1 MSTANKPTPTPT
13 ASIKTVIVTED
24 VPLQKLKSQDEH
36 NLLPSPSFKP
46 EINHSTMT
54 TSLKLSPE
62 SVSSSESQSQLPL
75 QSKLPFPSSPLD
87 HKPSRLDLLDNTMLT
102 SFPLPHPLPSNFKKS
117 HLRNVSRIE
126 ILSNYPT
133 SPQHSPICGEEGE
146 VEEDCIYH
154 DDSPLVMI
162 EDYIEPPTPPPASK
176 TLRKRPMKRMSVMDL
191 KKKISFLRL
200 PSAGSSTTTL
210 HQLDNV
216 HSHGIVMPQ
225 ANVMDR
231 LSVFSEEI
239 SSVRSIISGR
249 AKRPHTEFHT
259 GEGSSRTASVSEDY
273 KTSFKRALLDLSTGA
288 PTPFSGVKANAV
300 GGIDCSTSSRPV
312 SPVLLHRQS
321 SSKYSHNSSSVF
333 TYLHDNQSE
342 PYVRSLMDGSA
353 PTDQSGSGYG
363 MADQKSTISSNA
375 CPLKYCVLC
384 EKPLYDISSLI
395 PEDKKCEEIVCS
407 DCFEPYNKL
416 VSLMRRKEI
425 EGGKTGDSEDAEMDD
440 EELEE
445 LLNMVY
451 GSASHLSA
459 NQFVS
464 NSANNSGTNNSSVD
478 ADGDIEMTN
487 DTVISTDTSF
497 MTANDTAADF
507 DRSLSSIQQPS
518 PCKKA
523 ITPEHI
529 TTYTSSGIDEEA
541 IFKNLISN
549 LRLIQ
554 ARDAQ
559 LSSFKPP
566 VSSYQNSLRK
576 RGSNGNLTNTISGR
590 NGNVKLSKNVIH
602 TQRSIFDIGEMF
614 KSTFAHMREQQQL
627 QQQQNRQQVHQQE
640 EESGSL
646 GWILRGILRAR

>member
-1 MSTANKPTPTPT
+1 MS
-13 ASIKTVIVTED
+13 
-24 VPLQKLKSQDEH
+24 DEH
-36 NLLPSPSFKP
+36 
-46 EINHSTMT
+46 
-54 TSLKLSPE
+54 
-62 SVSSSESQSQLPL
+62 
-75 QSKLPFPSSPLD
+75 
-87 HKPSRLDLLDNTMLT
+87 
-102 SFPLPHPLPSNFKKS
+102 KS
-117 HLRNVSRIE
+117 
-126 ILSNYPT
+126 
-133 SPQHSPICGEEGE
+133 
-146 VEEDCIYH
+146 
-154 DDSPLVMI
+154 
-162 EDYIEPPTPPPASK
+162 
-176 TLRKRPMKRMSVMDL
+176 
-191 KKKISFLRL
+191 
-200 PSAGSSTTTL
+200 
-210 HQLDNV
+210 
-216 HSHGIVMPQ
+216 
-225 ANVMDR
+225 
-231 LSVFSEEI
+231 
-239 SSVRSIISGR
+239 
-249 AKRPHTEFHT
+249 
-259 GEGSSRTASVSEDY
+259 
-273 KTSFKRALLDLSTGA
+273 SFKRALLDLSNGA
-288 PTPFSGVKANAV
+288 PTPSSGVKAHAAV
-300 GGIDCSTSSRPV
+300 GGGDGSTTSRPV
-312 SPVLLHRQS
+312 SPVMLHRQS

-353 PTDQSGSGYG
+353 PTEQSVSGYG

-375 CPLKYCVLC
+375 APLKYCVLC

-425 EGGKTGDSEDAEMDD
+425 EGGKKGNSDEIEMDD

-459 NQFVS
+459 NNQCDS
-464 NSANNSGTNNSSVD
+464 NSADNSDTNNSSVEVD
-478 ADGDIEMTN
+478 ADGDINMTN
-487 DTVISTDTSF
+487 DTTTSTDTSF

-507 DRSLSSIQQPS
+507 DKSIPSIQQPS

-541 IFKNLISN
+541 VFKNLISN

-559 LSSFKPP
+559 LSNFKPP

-576 RGSNGNLTNTISGR
+576 RASNGNFSSTISGR
-590 NGNVKLSKNVIH
+590 NGNVKSSKKVIH

-614 KSTFAHMREQQQL
+614 KNTFAQMREQQQL